1 MTTVLVL
8 SPHTDDGELGAGGT
22 ITRLIEEGAE
32 VRYVA
37 FSTGSAPDREVLA
50 ATYVLGVPS
59 ENVTILRYPTRTF
72 GEHRQDILDE
82 MIAMRGDFPPD
93 LVFCPARHTHQ
104 DHEVIR
110 AEAIRAFK
118 HSTLLGFE
126 QPWNDVVGFRPT
138 CYYRLNKRHV
148 KAKLAAFEC
157 YESQRDRDYSRPDVF
172 WGMAAMRGTAI
183 GARWAEA
190 FEVVRWVV

>member
-1 MTTVLVL
+1 MT
-8 SPHTDDGELGAGGT
+8 SHP
-22 ITRLIEEGAE
+22 
-32 VRYVA
+32 
-37 FSTGSAPDREVLA
+37 STNRPVWGRVCAREA
-50 ATYVLGVPS
+50 
-59 ENVTILRYPTRTF
+59 I
-72 GEHRQDILDE
+72 
-82 MIAMRGDFPPD
+82 MIAMRGEFPPD

-118 HSTLLGFE
+118 HSTLLGVE

-157 YESQRDRDYSRPDVF
+157 YESQRGRAYSCPDVF
-172 WGMAAMRGTAI
+172 WGMAAMRGSAI

>member
-22 ITRLIEEGAE
+22 ITRLVEEGTQ
-32 VRYVA
+32 VKYVA

-50 ATYVLGVPS
+50 ATHILGIRS
-59 ENVTILRYPTRTF
+59 EHVSILRYPTRLFTD
-72 GEHRQDILDE
+72 HRQDILDI
-82 MIAMRGDFPPD
+82 MIRMRGEFPPD
-93 LVFCPARHTHQ
+93 LVLCPARHTHQ
-104 DHEVIR
+104 DHEVVR
-110 AEAIRAFK
+110 TEAIRAFK
-118 HSTLLGFE
+118 HSTLLGYE
-126 QPWNDVVGFRPT
+126 QPWNDVVGFRPQ
-138 CYYRLNKRHV
+138 CYYRLAKRHV

-157 YESQRDRDYSRPDVF
+157 YESQRERAYSRPDVL

-183 GARWAEA
+183 RARWAEA